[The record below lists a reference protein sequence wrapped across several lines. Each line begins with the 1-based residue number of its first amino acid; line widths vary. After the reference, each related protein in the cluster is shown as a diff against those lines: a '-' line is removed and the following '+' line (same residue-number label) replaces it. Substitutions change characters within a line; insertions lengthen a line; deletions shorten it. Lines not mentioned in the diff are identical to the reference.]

1 MKKGK
6 RQITSISTKTD
17 VAFVEEYK
25 KKKRICSQK
34 MFYSLII
41 LIKLLSHICFEAR
54 GVELLNRVTFKE
66 VNNNINV
73 MIMT

>member
-1 MKKGK
+1 
-6 RQITSISTKTD
+6 
-17 VAFVEEYK
+17 
-25 KKKRICSQK
+25 

-73 MIMT
+73 IMT